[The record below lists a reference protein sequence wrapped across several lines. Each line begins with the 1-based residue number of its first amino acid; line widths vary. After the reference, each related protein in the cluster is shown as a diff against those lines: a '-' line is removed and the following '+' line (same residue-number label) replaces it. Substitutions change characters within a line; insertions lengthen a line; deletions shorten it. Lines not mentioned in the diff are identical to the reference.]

1 MEKGDQSIVES
12 VGTAEL
18 KSTEFDISNGLRRLR
33 QKLEVV
39 LFQKGLALL
48 IVSFLLGRALILSQL
63 TPFALPFF
71 AAIFM
76 TRRKHAPLVWFGLLA
91 GSLTNSISHTLFIF
105 SICFVFLISFRL
117 LEKLHSVPMKAVPY
131 YVFFISL
138 FTKLIFIYAG
148 NGQTLS
154 NYDALMAAVEAGL
167 SLVLVFIFI
176 QSIPFLTT
184 GKRAKALRTEEVI
197 SLIIMLA
204 SVLTGTIGWTLYD
217 LSIEHILARYLVILF
232 AFTAGA
238 AVGST
243 VGVVT
248 GLIFS
253 LASMSSFYHMSLLAF
268 AGLLGGLLREG
279 RRVGT
284 AAGLLVATLL
294 VGIYG
299 EGSGVLMVTMYES
312 SIAVILLFLTPLT
325 LIEKLARHIPGT
337 VEYAKDQQQYARKV
351 RDITVRRV
359 EQFSTVFEA
368 LSDSFSQPEKWKE
381 STDDEEEFDLFLSK
395 VTEKT
400 CQTCF
405 RKNKCWGENFDKT
418 YDLMKHIMHEI
429 DEDSGLLPK
438 PVYRKLEK
446 HCNKADSVRNAI
458 HQELAVYQANQ
469 KLKKQV
475 QESRKLVAEQLLG
488 VSEVMCD
495 FAKEIKREQNNH
507 HKQEEM
513 LLDALQDFGIDIE
526 YVEIYNLETGSIDI
540 DLMVPNWYG
549 NGECEK
555 LIAPLVSDIMEETV
569 VVQNKEDPDDPS
581 GFHYI
586 TLRSAKAYV
595 VETGVA
601 HAAKGGGF
609 LSGDSYSTVELG
621 GGKYALAIS
630 DGMGNGERAHKE
642 SNETLKLL
650 QTILQSGIEE
660 KVAIKSINSVLS
672 LRTDDEVFSTLDLAL
687 VDLQTI
693 EAKFLKIGSTPSFI
707 KRGNKIKKIES
718 GNLPIG
724 ILDEFDVDVVTEQL
738 RDGDLIVMMSDGVFE
753 GPKHVENYELWMKRK
768 LKELQT
774 DDPQAVSDLIM
785 EEVIRTRSGM
795 IPDDMTIVAAKIK
808 RNIPKWAAIPV
819 RKKRAR
825 LSGAS

>member
-12 VGTAEL
+12 VGTASLQGTDLDFSTGL
-18 KSTEFDISNGLRRLR
+18 KRFQ
-33 QKLEVV
+33 QKLEY
-39 LFQKGLALL
+39 LFLQKGLALL
-48 IVSFLLGRALILSQL
+48 IVSILLGRALILSQL

-76 TRRKHAPLVWFGLLA
+76 TRRKSAPLVLFGLLA
-91 GSLTNSISHTLFIF
+91 GSLTISLGNTLFIF
-105 SICFVFLISFRL
+105 STCAIYLVSFRL
-117 LEKLHSVPMKAVPY
+117 LERLHVMPIKAMPY
-131 YVFFISL
+131 YVFFISFL
-138 FTKLIFIYAG
+138 TKCLFIYAG
-148 NGQTLS
+148 NGEAFT
-154 NYDALMAAVEAGL
+154 NYDALMAVVEAAL

-176 QSIPFLTT
+176 QSTPFLTA
-184 GKRAKALRTEEVI
+184 GKRAKALKTEEVI

-204 SVLTGTIGWTLYD
+204 SVMTGTIGWAIYG
-217 LSIEHILARYLVILF
+217 LSIEHILSRYLVILF

-238 AVGST
+238 TVGST

-253 LASMSSFYHMSLLAF
+253 LASMSSFYQMSLLAF
-268 AGLLGGLLREG
+268 AGLLGGLLKEG
-279 RRVGT
+279 KRAGT
-284 AAGLLVATLL
+284 AIGLLVATLL

-299 EGSGVLMVTMYES
+299 EGGGGLTLTMYES
-312 SIAVILLFLTPLT
+312 SVAVILLLLTPFT

-337 VEYAKDQQQYARKV
+337 AEYIQDQQQYARKV

-359 EQFSTVFEA
+359 EQFSSVFEA
-368 LSDSFSQPEKWKE
+368 LSDSFSEPEKWKD
-381 STDDEEEFDLFLSK
+381 SADDEREFDMFLSN

-400 CQTCF
+400 CQMCF
-405 RKNKCWGENFDKT
+405 KKDKCWGENFDKT
-418 YDLMKHIMHEI
+418 YDLMKSIMHEI
-429 DEDSGLLPK
+429 DEESGMLPR
-438 PVYRKLEK
+438 PVYQQLEK
-446 HCNKADSVRNAI
+446 HCNRAGNVRNAI
-458 HQELAVYQANQ
+458 HQELAVYQVNQ
-469 KLKKQV
+469 KLKRQV

-488 VSEVMCD
+488 VSEVMGD
-495 FAKEIKREQNNH
+495 FAREIKREQNSH
-507 HKQEEM
+507 HKQEET

-526 YVEIYNLETGSIDI
+526 HVEIYNLEAGSIDMDVMI
-540 DLMVPNWYG
+540 PDWYG

-555 LIAPLVSDIMEETV
+555 LIAPLISDIMGETV
-569 VVQNKEDPDDPS
+569 VVQNKEAAEYPN
-581 GFHYI
+581 GFHYV

-609 LSGDSYSTVELG
+609 LSGDSYSTIELG

-650 QTILQSGIEE
+650 QKILQSGIEE
-660 KVAIKSINSVLS
+660 GVAIKSINSVLS
-672 LRTDDEVFSTLDLAL
+672 LRTDDEIFSTLDLAMI
-687 VDLQTI
+687 DLKTI

-707 KRGNKIKKIES
+707 KRGNKIKKIET

-724 ILDEFDVDVVTEQL
+724 ILEEFDFDVVSEQL
-738 RDGDLIVMMSDGVFE
+738 RDGDLIIMMSDGVFE

-785 EEVIRTRSGM
+785 EEVIRTRSGV
-795 IPDDMTIVAAKIK
+795 IQDDMTILTAKIK
-808 RNIPKWAAIPV
+808 RNVPKWAAIPV
-819 RKKRAR
+819 RKKTAS